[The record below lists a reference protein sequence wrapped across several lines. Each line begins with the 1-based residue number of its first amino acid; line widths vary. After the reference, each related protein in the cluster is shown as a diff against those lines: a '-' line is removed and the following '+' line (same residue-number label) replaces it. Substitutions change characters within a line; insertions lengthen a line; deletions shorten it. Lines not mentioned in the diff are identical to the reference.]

1 MKITNIAIN
10 WRNPNVNEA
19 TVALGRVTFME
30 VLTIN
35 FRLKKDESGYLVEF
49 GKRTLGKDGKS
60 YWDVYFVKEIY
71 EEIVKE
77 LAAAYEA
84 KTKGVKAEIK
94 ELVDAEPKA
103 ENVES
108 VESEELPF

>member
-1 MKITNIAIN
+1 MKITNITVN
-10 WRNPNVNEA
+10 WVNPNQEI

-35 FRLKKDESGYLVEF
+35 FRLKKGKFGYFADF
-49 GKRTLGKDGKS
+49 GKQTLGKDGKYHS
-60 YWDVYFVKEIY
+60 DVHFVKEVY

-84 KTKGVKAEIK
+84 KTTGVKAEIK

-103 ENVES
+103 ENVQS